1 MTFALIASRALE
13 TQEFEIGAVAT
24 YAPRG
29 DGSLYIHSNNMLN
42 PRRNLCPARGRS
54 FLIIYFPK
62 EDKKVILNCPFAELG
77 WG

>member
-13 TQEFEIGAVAT
+13 TQEFEIGAVAI

-29 DGSLYIHSNNMLN
+29 DGSSFGSSLLISIKSWN
-42 PRRNLCPARGRS
+42 PNSARGRS